1 MHQIYV
7 IKMTIIDTIIIIN
20 YIIYIDDFVI
30 FHLIII

>member
-1 MHQIYV
+1 MCQIYV
-7 IKMTIIDTIIIIN
+7 IKMAIIDTIIIIN